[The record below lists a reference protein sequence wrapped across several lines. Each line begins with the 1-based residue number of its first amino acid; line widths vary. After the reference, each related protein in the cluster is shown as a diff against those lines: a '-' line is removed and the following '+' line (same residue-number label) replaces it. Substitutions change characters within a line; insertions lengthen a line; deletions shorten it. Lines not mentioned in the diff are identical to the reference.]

1 MIKVAITG
9 ADSPQAGEL
18 LRILVNHPEVI
29 LTTLS
34 APGKEGMSITSVHH
48 GLIGEEKMNFSGPLS
63 MTPDCN
69 VVFICGNSM
78 TAAEFS
84 ALQLARPDLRTVI
97 INNIPNLDYERLG
110 VVYGLPEINRKMLVR
125 GATSAI
131 VPSPIASAV
140 LTALYPLALS
150 MLLNDSLEIEVT
162 APADVLAQWGTIAP
176 KEIRTIIN
184 QNQPSFVKEIGM
196 KTEVSDNERKM
207 RSVITLS
214 CPIALEQI
222 QELYEMYDDH
232 NFAFPIISS
241 SDESEVIGTN
251 KCVISYSKP
260 DDSTLCL
267 EVVADPRMRGGAG
280 EAVHIMNL
288 LFGLHEKTGL
298 ALKASTYNVGK

>member
-29 LTTLS
+29 ITTLS
-34 APGKEGMSITSVHH
+34 APGKEGVAASSVHH

-84 ALQLARPDLRTVI
+84 ALQLARPDLRTI
-97 INNIPNLDYERLG
+97 IIDGIDNLDYDRLG

-125 GATSAI
+125 GAVAAR
-131 VPSPIASAV
+131 VPSPAASAV
-140 LTALYPLALS
+140 LTALYPLAVN
-150 MLLNDSLEIEVT
+150 MLLNDTLKIEIS
-162 APADVLAQWGTIAP
+162 APADLLSNILIA
-176 KEIRTIIN
+176 ESEIN
-184 QNQPSFVKEIGM
+184 QTLSETQLSFNGK
-196 KTEVSDNERKM
+196 VSIATNDSGDERKM
-207 RSVITLS
+207 RGAITLA
-214 CPIALEQI
+214 CPVSLEQI
-222 QELYEMYDDH
+222 QDVYNMYDDH
-232 NFAFPIISS
+232 NFAYPIISS
-241 SDESEVIGTN
+241 AAENEVMGTN
-251 KCVISYSKP
+251 KCVITYSKP
-260 DDSTLCL
+260 DDSTLLL

-298 ALKASTYNVGK
+298 ALKASAYHVGK

>member
-1 MIKVAITG
+1 MIKVAVTG
-9 ADSPQAGEL
+9 ADSPMAGEL

-29 LTTLS
+29 ITTLS
-34 APGKEGMSITSVHH
+34 APGKEGMTVTSVHH

-63 MTPDCN
+63 MTPDCSI
-69 VVFICGNSM
+69 VFICGNSM

-84 ALQLARPDLRTVI
+84 ALQLARPDLRTI
-97 INNIPNLDYERLG
+97 IIDGISNLDYDRFG

-125 GATSAI
+125 GAVSAR

-140 LTALYPLALS
+140 LTALYPLAMN
-150 MLLNDSLEIEVT
+150 MLLNDSLRIEVT
-162 APADVLAQWGTIAP
+162 APADILKANTRSSEKQIEDVLSS
-176 KEIRTIIN
+176 
-184 QNQPSFVKEIGM
+184 NQPSFTEKINLITDEANGEREM
-196 KTEVSDNERKM
+196 KCT
-207 RSVITLS
+207 ITLS

-222 QELYEMYDDH
+222 QDIYEIYDDH
-232 NFAFPIISS
+232 NFAYPIISS
-241 SDESEVIGTN
+241 STKSEVMGTD

-260 DDSTLCL
+260 DDSTLRL

>member
-29 LTTLS
+29 ITTLS
-34 APGKEGMSITSVHH
+34 APGKEGMSVTSVHH

-63 MTPDCN
+63 MTPDCS

-84 ALQLARPDLRTVI
+84 ALQLARPDLRTI
-97 INNIPNLDYERLG
+97 LMDNISSLDYERMG

-125 GATSAI
+125 GAVSAR

-140 LTALYPLALS
+140 LTALYPLAMN
-150 MLLNDSLEIEVT
+150 MLLNDTLEIEVH
-162 APADVLAQWGTIAP
+162 APADVLANSKEAAE
-176 KEIRTIIN
+176 KEIEEILN
-184 QNQPSFVKEIGM
+184 HNQPSFTKKIILKGVE
-196 KTEVSDNERKM
+196 SDNERAM
-207 RSVITLS
+207 RSVMTLS

-222 QELYEMYDDH
+222 QDIYEIYDDH
-232 NFAFPIISS
+232 NFAFPIISTS
-241 SDESEVIGTN
+241 AENEVMGTN
-251 KCVISYSKP
+251 KCVITYSKP
-260 DDSTLCL
+260 DDSTLKI
-267 EVVADPRMRGGAG
+267 EAVADPRLRGGAG

-298 ALKASTYNVGK
+298 ALKASSYNVGK

>member
-29 LTTLS
+29 ITTLS
-34 APGKEGMSITSVHH
+34 APGKEGVATSSVHH

-84 ALQLARPDLRTVI
+84 ALQLARPDLRTI
-97 INNIPNLDYERLG
+97 IIDGIDNLDYDRLG

-125 GATSAI
+125 GAVAAR
-131 VPSPIASAV
+131 VPSPAASAV
-140 LTALYPLALS
+140 LTALYPLAVN
-150 MLLNDSLEIEVT
+150 MLLNDTLKIEIS
-162 APADVLAQWGTIAP
+162 APDDILNNISKA
-176 KEIRTIIN
+176 ESEIN
-184 QNQPSFVKEIGM
+184 QTLSETQLSFNGK
-196 KTEVSDNERKM
+196 VSIATNDSGDERKM
-207 RSVITLS
+207 RGAITLA
-214 CPIALEQI
+214 CPVSLEQI
-222 QELYEMYDDH
+222 QDVYNMYDDH
-232 NFAFPIISS
+232 NFAYPIISS
-241 SDESEVIGTN
+241 AAENEVMGTN
-251 KCVISYSKP
+251 KCVITYSKP
-260 DDSTLCL
+260 DDSTLLL

-298 ALKASTYNVGK
+298 ALKASAYHVGK

>member
-34 APGKEGMSITSVHH
+34 APGKEGMSVTSVHH
-48 GLIGEEKMNFSGPLS
+48 GLIGEEKMNFTGPLS
-63 MTPDCN
+63 MTPDCD

-84 ALQLARPDLRTVI
+84 ALQLARPDLRTVLVDT
-97 INNIPNLDYERLG
+97 IPNLDYERMG

-125 GATSAI
+125 GAVAAR
-131 VPSPIASAV
+131 VPSPIASAI
-140 LTALYPLALS
+140 LTALYPLAMN
-150 MLLNDSLEIEVT
+150 MLLNDSLEIEVN
-162 APADVLAQWGTIAP
+162 APADVLMAGKTVAE
-176 KEIRTIIN
+176 KEIEEILN
-184 QNQPSFVKEIGM
+184 NNQPSFIKQISL
-196 KTEVSDNERKM
+196 KTVESDNERAM
-207 RSVITLS
+207 RSVMTLS

-222 QELYEMYDDH
+222 QDIYEIYDDH

-241 SDESEVIGTN
+241 SAENEVMGTN
-251 KCVISYSKP
+251 KCVITYSKP
-260 DDSTLCL
+260 DDSTLKI
-267 EVVADPRMRGGAG
+267 EAIADPRLRGGAG

-298 ALKASTYNVGK
+298 ALKASSYNVSK

>member
-29 LTTLS
+29 ITTLS
-34 APGKEGMSITSVHH
+34 APGKEGMSVTSVHH
-48 GLIGEEKMNFSGPLS
+48 GLIGEEKMNFTGPLS
-63 MTPDCN
+63 MTPDCD

-84 ALQLARPDLRTVI
+84 ALQLARPDLKTILVDT
-97 INNIPNLDYERLG
+97 IPNLDYERLG

-125 GATSAI
+125 GAVSAR
-131 VPSPIASAV
+131 VPSPIASAI
-140 LTALYPLALS
+140 LTALYPLAMN
-150 MLLNDSLEIEVT
+150 MLLNDSLEIEVN
-162 APADVLAQWGTIAP
+162 APADVLTMGKNIAE
-176 KEIRTIIN
+176 KEIEEN
-184 QNQPSFVKEIGM
+184 LNNNQPSFTKHIVLNAVE
-196 KTEVSDNERKM
+196 SDNERAM
-207 RSVITLS
+207 RSVMTLA

-222 QELYEMYDDH
+222 QDIYEIYDDH

-241 SDESEVIGTN
+241 SAENEVMGTN
-251 KCVISYSKP
+251 KCVITYTKP
-260 DDSTLCL
+260 DDSTLKI
-267 EVVADPRMRGGAG
+267 EAVADPRLRGGAG

-298 ALKASTYNVGK
+298 ALKASSYNVGK

>member
-29 LTTLS
+29 ITTLS
-34 APGKEGMSITSVHH
+34 APGKEGLTVTSVHH
-48 GLIGEEKMNFSGPLS
+48 GLIGEEKMNFSGPLP
-63 MTPDCN
+63 MTPDCD

-84 ALQLARPDLRTVI
+84 ALQLARPDLRTI
-97 INNIPNLDYERLG
+97 LIDSIPNLDYERMG

-125 GATSAI
+125 GAVSAR
-131 VPSPIASAV
+131 VPSPIASPILA
-140 LTALYPLALS
+140 ALYPIAMN
-150 MLLNDSLEIEVT
+150 MLLNNSLVIEVNAPSDVISKEKASAEKEIEG
-162 APADVLAQWGTIAP
+162 VL
-176 KEIRTIIN
+176 N
-184 QNQPSFVKEIGM
+184 NNQPSFTKHIELKAVE
-196 KTEVSDNERKM
+196 SDNERAM

-222 QELYEMYDDH
+222 QDIYEIYDDH

-241 SDESEVIGTN
+241 SAENEVMGTN
-251 KCVISYSKP
+251 KCVITYSKP
-260 DDSTLCL
+260 DDSTLKI
-267 EVVADPRMRGGAG
+267 EAVADPRLRGGAG

-298 ALKASTYNVGK
+298 ALKASSYNVDK

>member
-9 ADSPQAGEL
+9 ADTPQAGEL

-29 LTTLS
+29 ITTLS
-34 APGKEGMSITSVHH
+34 APGKEGISVTSVHH

-63 MTPDCN
+63 MTPDCD

-84 ALQLARPDLRTVI
+84 ALQLARPDLRTIMVDS
-97 INNIPNLDYERLG
+97 INHLDHERMG

-125 GATSAI
+125 GAVSAR

-140 LTALYPLALS
+140 LTALYPIANN
-150 MLLNDSLEIEVT
+150 MLLNDSLEIDVN
-162 APADVLAQWGTIAP
+162 APADVLDKEKAVAE
-176 KEIRTIIN
+176 KEINEILN
-184 QNQPSFVKEIGM
+184 NSQPSFDKQIVLN
-196 KTEVSDNERKM
+196 TVVSDNERAM
-207 RSVITLS
+207 RSVMTLS
-214 CPIALEQI
+214 CAIALEQI
-222 QELYEMYDDH
+222 QDIYEIYDDH

-241 SDESEVIGTN
+241 SAENEVMGTN
-251 KCVISYSKP
+251 KCVITYSKP
-260 DDSTLCL
+260 DDSTLRI
-267 EVVADPRMRGGAG
+267 EAVADPRLRGGAG

-298 ALKASTYNVGK
+298 ALKASSYNVGK

>member
-140 LTALYPLALS
+140 LTALYPLALN
-150 MLLNDSLEIEVT
+150 MLLNDSLEIEVS
-162 APADVLAQWGTIAP
+162 APADVLAQWGTKAP
-176 KEIRTIIN
+176 KEIRTILN

-260 DDSTLCL
+260 DDSTLRL